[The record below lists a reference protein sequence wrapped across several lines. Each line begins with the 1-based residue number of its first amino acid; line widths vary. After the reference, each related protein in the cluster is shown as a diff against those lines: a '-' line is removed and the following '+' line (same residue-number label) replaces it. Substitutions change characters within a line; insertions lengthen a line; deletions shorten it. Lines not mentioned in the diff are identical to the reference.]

1 MAASKLSSYVA
12 MAIAAATLPSLSARA
27 YADSGGFHFSP
38 FSSSSSSSS
47 DPKDPSPSG
56 KSEPE
61 PEEPRGSGM
70 DPEALERAAKAL
82 REINSSKSSKQVS
95 FSVCF
100 IWFDLIF
107 FFFEIG
113 EDFIFGT
120 KMMNCMFIYAKCVMG
135 LEMNAWRC

>member
-12 MAIAAATLPSLSARA
+12 MAIAAAAVPSLSTRA

-82 REINSSKSSKQVS
+82 REINSSKSSKQVL

-100 IWFDLIF
+100 I
-107 FFFEIG
+107 
-113 EDFIFGT
+113 
-120 KMMNCMFIYAKCVMG
+120 
-135 LEMNAWRC
+135 

>member
-12 MAIAAATLPSLSARA
+12 MAIAAAAVPSLSTRA
-27 YADSGGFHFSP
+27 YADSGGFRFSP
-38 FSSSSSSSS
+38 FSSSSSSS

-100 IWFDLIF
+100 I
-107 FFFEIG
+107 
-113 EDFIFGT
+113 
-120 KMMNCMFIYAKCVMG
+120 
-135 LEMNAWRC
+135 

>member
-27 YADSGGFHFSP
+27 YADSGGFRFSP
-38 FSSSSSSSS
+38 FSSSSSSS

-82 REINSSKSSKQVS
+82 REINSSKSSKQVL

-100 IWFDLIF
+100 I
-107 FFFEIG
+107 
-113 EDFIFGT
+113 
-120 KMMNCMFIYAKCVMG
+120 
-135 LEMNAWRC
+135 